1 MTRGTFIFILIR
13 ISLGRPS
20 KHAARL
26 SHVVAGRLL
35 SLLDTDTVIY
45 LQRTFPTEQFAE

>member
-1 MTRGTFIFILIR
+1 VTRGTFIFILIR

-26 SHVVAGRLL
+26 SPVAAERLL
-35 SLLDTDTVIY
+35 SLLDTDNRY
-45 LQRTFPTEQFAE
+45 LPAAAFLAEQFAE